1 MAKQSKK
8 DLLTSGTDDFF
19 NDYQNSV
26 KKEEKTETTSK
37 ADNVATDEEIITL
50 TIEKKVIKHKKL
62 VLSLR
67 QSLYDELFEYCKA
80 NDKNITEAIR
90 DAITTMLKE
99 NK

>member
-1 MAKQSKK
+1 MGKSKK

-19 NDYQNSV
+19 DDYNNSV
-26 KKEEKTETTSK
+26 KKEEKTDAPRAE
-37 ADNVATDEEIITL
+37 NMATDEEIITRI
-50 TIEKKVIKHKKL
+50 IEKKVIKHKKL

-67 QSLYDELFEYCKA
+67 QSLYNELYEYCKT

-90 DAITTMLKE
+90 DAITDMLAKE